1 MDIIEKNHSLHASSW
16 FINVHKRQTKAYKYT
31 MVINLTIHLNFCSK
45 KLVFK
50 YSWSN
55 MRHKMAGDDLDLI
68 SLIGVAQKQ
77 SQFAPRLYIYDDH
90 LEQRDVYRDCTK
102 VIHCLP

>member
-1 MDIIEKNHSLHASSW
+1 MH
-16 FINVHKRQTKAYKYT
+16 
-31 MVINLTIHLNFCSK
+31 
-45 KLVFK
+45 
-50 YSWSN
+50 
-55 MRHKMAGDDLDLI
+55 HKMAGDDLDLI

-102 VIHCLP
+102 VMHC